1 MIGGRQVRI
10 ETPEGIA
17 FSVPVAGPLTRA
29 AAMCIDAIVTAAA
42 SSMAMRLLTA
52 ARVISDDVAAALGI
66 LGYFVISMGYGFLL
80 EWRWRGQTVGK
91 RVLHLRVMD
100 SSGLRLRFEQIVL
113 RNVLR
118 AVDMLPFLYLVGGSA
133 AMFTRRGQRLG
144 DVVAN
149 TIVVRLPDVAVP
161 QDAQARRGHYNS
173 LLGWDAG
180 VSRLRMRVT
189 PGAAALAIE
198 ALSRRDE
205 LDPGARVRLFAEL
218 ASYFRSIAPFPE
230 EATAPLSDEQYVR
243 NVAEIVAGG
252 GSGKYHPT
260 ER

>member
-1 MIGGRQVRI
+1 VIAGSQVRI

-17 FSVPVAGPLTRA
+17 FSVPLAGPLTRA
-29 AAMCIDAIVTAAA
+29 AAMSIDAIVTAAA
-42 SSMAMRLLTA
+42 SSATMRLLTA
-52 ARVISDDVAAALGI
+52 ARVLSEDVAAALGI
-66 LGYFVISMGYGFLL
+66 LAYFVISMGYGFLL

-91 RVLHLRVMD
+91 RVLRLRVMD

-118 AVDMLPFLYLVGGSA
+118 AVDMLPFLYLVGGTA

-149 TIVVRLPDVAVP
+149 TIVVRLPRVAVP
-161 QDAQARRGHYNS
+161 QDARARRGHYNS

-180 VSRLRMRVT
+180 VSRLRTRVT
-189 PGAAALAIE
+189 PAAAALAIE
-198 ALSRRDE
+198 ALARRDE
-205 LDPGARVRLFAEL
+205 LDPGARVRLFGQL

-252 GSGKYHPT
+252 TSGQ
-260 ER
+260 